1 MARQEKSFFEKMLK
15 KKHIKFFESLL
26 PEDYVYS
33 EPGDCWAYGYDNSK
47 MHVMPECVLF
57 SENKLQIQEIVKYCY
72 LNNIHITSR
81 GRGTGN
87 TGGSVPIDNSIVLSL
102 EKMNKII
109 EIDIDNRLAIV
120 QPGVINKTLQD
131 SLKKINFFWGPDP
144 SSQDYSTIG
153 GNIANNSAGPR
164 AIKYGT
170 PRDNILGLEF
180 VSGTGDLYKT
190 GVKTSKG
197 VVGLDLTRIFTGSE
211 GILGILT
218 EATLKILP
226 LNNSIKTLEITFNN
240 ISDAS
245 QSIINLMTQ
254 PVIPYKLEF
263 IDKESIKLINTIK
276 KNHYDENTNS
286 AVLLEIDGESEYID
300 LMLEKILKVI
310 KKNKH
315 KRITIA
321 DDKSEIDKLWAARKS
336 LSPALREL
344 GGYKINED
352 IAVPISKLKELLQ
365 SLEGISK
372 KYNIKIVNFG
382 HAGNGNIH
390 VNLLFETEDEKK
402 SDNSRRCL
410 DEIFNLVI
418 KLEGTLSGE
427 HGIGIIKKQYI
438 EKEINNNTLKL
449 MKNIKKQFDPKSILN
464 PNKSI

>member
-1 MARQEKSFFEKMLK
+1 MLD
-15 KKHIKFFESLL
+15 KKHIKFFKNLL
-26 PEDYVYS
+26 PGDYVFS

-47 MHVMPECVLF
+47 IHVMPKCGLF
-57 SENKLQIQEIVKYCY
+57 AENKIQVQEIVKYCFK
-72 LNNIHITSR
+72 NNIPITSR

-87 TGGSVPIDNSIVLSL
+87 TGGSVPIDNCIVLSL

-109 EIDIDNRLAIV
+109 EIDIANRLAIV
-120 QPGVINKTLQD
+120 EPGVINKTLQD
-131 SLKKINFFWGPDP
+131 SLKKENFFWGPDP

-180 VSGTGDLYKT
+180 ISGTGEIYRS

-211 GILGILT
+211 GILGIMT

-226 LNNSIKTLEITFNN
+226 LNDSVKTIEITFESVN
-240 ISDAS
+240 DAS
-245 QSIINLMTQ
+245 QTIISLMTQ
-254 PVIPYKLEF
+254 PLTPYKLEF

-276 KNHYDENTNS
+276 SNHYAKNTEA
-286 AVLLEIDGESEYID
+286 AVLLEIDGENEYID
-300 LMLEKILKVI
+300 LMLNKILKVI
-310 KKNKH
+310 KKNNYK
-315 KRITIA
+315 KITVA
-321 DDKSEIDKLWAARKS
+321 DDEFEIKKLWAARKS

-352 IAVPISKLKELLQ
+352 IAVPISKLTELLS
-365 SLEGISK
+365 SLEDISK
-372 KYNIKIVNFG
+372 RYNIKIVNFG

-390 VNLLFETEDEKK
+390 VNLLFKTEVEKK
-402 SDNSRRCL
+402 SKNSINCL

-418 KLEGTLSGE
+418 KLGGTLSGE
-427 HGIGIIKKQYI
+427 HGIGIIKKQYL
-438 EKEINNNTLKL
+438 EKEIKKDTLKL
-449 MKNIKKQFDPKSILN
+449 MKNIKSQFDPKNILN

>member
-1 MARQEKSFFEKMLK
+1 MARQEKSLFEKMLK

-26 PEDYVYS
+26 PKDYVYS

-226 LNNSIKTLEITFNN
+226 LNNSIKTIEITFNN

-276 KNHYDENTNS
+276 KNHYDKNTNS
-286 AVLLEIDGESEYID
+286 AVLLEIDGQSEYIGF
-300 LMLEKILKVI
+300 MLEKILKVI
-310 KKNKH
+310 KENNH

-321 DDKSEIDKLWAARKS
+321 EDTSEIDKLWAARKS

-352 IAVPISKLKELLQ
+352 IVVPISKLKEFLK
-365 SLEGISK
+365 SLERISK

-390 VNLLFETEDEKK
+390 VNLLFETEEEKK
-402 SDNSRRCL
+402 SENSKKCL

-427 HGIGIIKKQYI
+427 HGIGVIKKQYI
-438 EKEINNNTLKL
+438 KKEIDKNTLKL
-449 MKNIKKQFDPKSILN
+449 MQDIKKQFDPKNILN

>member
-1 MARQEKSFFEKMLK
+1 MLE
-15 KKHIKFFESLL
+15 KKHIKYFERLL
-26 PEDYVYS
+26 PKDYVYS

-72 LNNIHITSR
+72 LNNIPITTR

-87 TGGSVPIDNSIVLSL
+87 TGGSVPIENSIVLSL
-102 EKMNKII
+102 EKMNKVIA
-109 EIDIDNRLAIV
+109 IDIDNRLAIV

-131 SLKKINFFWGPDP
+131 SLKKMNFFWGPDP

-164 AIKYGT
+164 AVKYGT

-180 VSGTGDLYKT
+180 VSGMGVLHKT
-190 GVKTSKG
+190 GVRTSKG

-226 LNNSIKTLEITFNN
+226 LNNSIKTIEITFDNVD
-240 ISDAS
+240 DAS
-245 QSIINLMTQ
+245 QTIINLMTQ
-254 PVIPYKLEF
+254 PIIPYKLEF

-276 KNHYDENTNS
+276 EKHYDKDTNS
-286 AVLLEIDGESEYID
+286 AVLLEIDGENEYISF
-300 LMLEKILKVI
+300 MLEKILNVI
-310 KKNKH
+310 KENKY
-315 KRITIA
+315 KSITIA

-352 IAVPISKLKELLQ
+352 IAVPISKLKELLK
-365 SLEGISK
+365 SLEKISK
-372 KYNIKIVNFG
+372 KYDIKIVNFG

-390 VNLLFETEDEKK
+390 VNLLFETEEEKK
-402 SDNSRRCL
+402 SKNSKKCL

-438 EKEINNNTLKL
+438 EKEIDKNTLEL
-449 MKNIKKQFDPKSILN
+449 MRNIKKQFDPHNILN